1 MKKVLII
8 VDGHIAAG
16 LLKRL
21 VQQDTSHSVYDIV
34 YTNDA
39 IIPKKHSD
47 NFIFYK
53 FDATSYSKLEF
64 VMKKVIHNE
73 ILVVLS
79 NKIDTLAVVDNI
91 LKIRPNNHFRV
102 YNAWNIEFNNKHIRN
117 FDAVGILSNALIE
130 QLPNVPVVA
139 QNVGLRQGEIMEVN
153 IPFGSSYAYRYIG
166 SISQKKWKIFALY
179 RNGKLVNVK
188 PTLILKPNDIILI
201 IGDPK
206 VLLQVYSSMSKTSGH
221 FPLPF
226 GRNVYSYIDMY
237 IQDDEDIKNC
247 INKAIYLHERLK
259 TKKLVIKIVNARTI
273 PSINK
278 IKDKIKNIKNV
289 ELEFD
294 YSIGEK
300 TNLLKIDKK
309 RFDVGIIVLSRI
321 LLENQNIINQTKELK
336 IAVFKATSIPLSKVQ
351 LTSVILN
358 NNKEY
363 EQISPVIF
371 DITSQLKHKLYL
383 IDSDPIGDQNRDTLV
398 EHFKNLSEIY
408 NQSIQV
414 NQNNKNPINQMKKDN
429 QTLQILPLKSEMFS
443 KRYFEFFSTNS
454 DLISY
459 DFKNINQILIPIIEE
474 ENINKED

>member
-16 LLKRL
+16 LLNRL

-39 IIPKKHSD
+39 IVPKKHSD
-47 NFIFYK
+47 NFTFYK
-53 FDATSYSKLEF
+53 FDASSYTKLEF
-64 VMKKVIHNE
+64 VMKKVLHNE

-102 YNAWNIEFNNKHIRN
+102 YNAWNIVFNNKHIRN

-206 VLLQVYSSMSKTSGH
+206 VLLQVYSSMSKTHGH

-226 GRNVYSYIDMY
+226 GRNVYAYIDMY
-237 IQDDEDIKNC
+237 IQDDEDIKNS
-247 INKAIYLHERLK
+247 INKAIYLYERLK
-259 TKKLVIKIVNARTI
+259 TKKLIIKIVRATTVE
-273 PSINK
+273 SINK
-278 IKDKIKNIKNV
+278 IKYKLQNIKNCFI
-289 ELEFD
+289 EFD
-294 YSIGEK
+294 YTTYEQDDV
-300 TNLLKIDKK
+300 LKLDKK
-309 RFDVGIIVLSRI
+309 RFDIGIVVLTRKLLDNKNISTQAQDIKVAI
-321 LLENQNIINQTKELK
+321 L
-336 IAVFKATSIPLSKVQ
+336 KATSFSVSKIKYTTV
-351 LTSVILN
+351 LLN
-358 NNKEY
+358 NDKEY
-363 EQISPVIF
+363 EQISPIIF
-371 DITSQLKHKLYL
+371 DITTQLRHNLYL
-383 IDSDPIGDQNRDTLV
+383 INSDPIGDKNRETLV
-398 EHFKNLSEIY
+398 EHFNNLSEIY
-408 NQSIQV
+408 NQNIKV
-414 NQNNKNPINQMKKDN
+414 EENNKNPISQIKKN
-429 QTLQILPLKSEMFS
+429 KNILQILPLKSEMFET
-443 KRYFEFFSTNS
+443 RYFEFFSTNS

-459 DFKNINQILIPIIEE
+459 DFKYTNQILIPIIEE
-474 ENINKED
+474 ENINKEE

>member
-8 VDGHIAAG
+8 VDGHIAKG
-16 LLKRL
+16 LLARL
-21 VQQDTSHSVYDIV
+21 VQQDTSHSVYDVV
-34 YTNDA
+34 YVNDD
-39 IIPKKHSD
+39 IIPTKYSE
-47 NFIFYK
+47 NFTFYK
-53 FDATSYSKLEF
+53 FDATSYTKLEF

-79 NKIDTLAVVDNI
+79 NKIDTMAVVNNI

-117 FDAVGILSNALIE
+117 FDAVGILANALIE

-201 IGDPK
+201 IGNPK
-206 VLLQVYSSMSKTSGH
+206 VLLQVYSSISKSYGH

-247 INKAIYLHERLK
+247 INKALFLNERLNSK
-259 TKKLVIKIVNARTI
+259 QLVIKIVRATTI
-273 PSINK
+273 QSINK
-278 IKDKIKNIKNV
+278 IKEQIKTIKTAKI
-289 ELEFD
+289 EFD
-294 YSIGEK
+294 YTSYEQDNI
-300 TNLLKIDKK
+300 LKVDKK
-309 RFDVGIIVLSRI
+309 RFDIGIVVLSQI
-321 LLENQNIINQTKELK
+321 LLNNKNIVKQIKELK
-336 IAVFKATSIPLSKVQ
+336 IAIFKATS
-351 LTSVILN
+351 TSLQKTKQTTVVLN
-358 NNKEY
+358 TNKEY
-363 EQISPVIF
+363 EQISPLIF
-371 DITSQLKHKLYL
+371 DIATQLKHKLN
-383 IDSDPIGDQNRDTLV
+383 IINEDPIGDQKRDSLI

-408 NQSIQV
+408 SLNI
-414 NQNNKNPINQMKKDN
+414 NINENNKNPIAQIRKNTN
-429 QTLQILPLKSEMFS
+429 TLQVLPLKNEMFS

-459 DFKNINQILIPIIEE
+459 DFKYINQILIPIIEE

>member
-16 LLKRL
+16 LLTRL

-34 YTNDA
+34 YTNDS
-39 IIPKKHSD
+39 IIPKKYSD
-47 NFIFYK
+47 NFTFYK
-53 FDATSYSKLEF
+53 FDATSYSKLDF
-64 VMKKVIHNE
+64 VMKKVLHHE
-73 ILVVLS
+73 TLVVLG
-79 NKIDTLAVVDNI
+79 NKIDTVSVVDNI
-91 LKIRPNNHFRV
+91 LKIRPGNHFRV

-206 VLLQVYSSMSKTSGH
+206 VLLQVYSSMSKSHGH

-247 INKAIYLHERLK
+247 IIKAIYLHERLNSN
-259 TKKLVIKIVNARTI
+259 KLIIKIVRATTVE
-273 PSINK
+273 SLNK
-278 IKDKIKNIKNV
+278 IKDKIKDIKTAQI
-289 ELEFD
+289 EFD
-294 YSIGEK
+294 YTSYEQDNI
-300 TNLLKIDKK
+300 LKLDKK
-309 RFDVGIIVLSRI
+309 RFDAGIVVLSRI
-321 LLENQNIINQTKELK
+321 LLDDKNISAQAQALK
-336 IAVFKATSIPLSKVQ
+336 IAIFKATSSPLSKVKQ
-351 LTSVILN
+351 TTVVLN

-363 EQISPVIF
+363 EQISPTIF
-371 DITSQLKHKLYL
+371 DITSQLKHNLYL
-383 IDSDPIGDQNRDTLV
+383 INSDPIGDQNRDTLV
-398 EHFKNLSEIY
+398 EHFKNLSGIY
-408 NQSIQV
+408 NQNIKL
-414 NQNNKNPINQMKKDN
+414 NENNKNPISEIRKNQN
-429 QTLQILPLKSEMFS
+429 TLQILPLKEEMFS

-459 DFKNINQILIPIIEE
+459 DFKYINQILIPIIEE
-474 ENINKED
+474 ENINKEE

>member
-34 YTNDA
+34 YVNDR

-47 NFIFYK
+47 NFTFYK
-53 FDATSYSKLEF
+53 FDATSYSKLDF
-64 VMKKVIHNE
+64 VMKKVLHHE

-79 NKIDTLAVVDNI
+79 NKIDTLSVVDNI
-91 LKIRPNNHFRV
+91 LKIRPGNHFRV
-102 YNAWNIEFNNKHIRN
+102 YNAWNIEFNSKHIRN

-206 VLLQVYSSMSKTSGH
+206 VLLQVYSSMSKSHGH

-247 INKAIYLHERLK
+247 IIKAIYLHERLNSN
-259 TKKLVIKIVNARTI
+259 KLVIKIVRATTVE
-273 PSINK
+273 SINK
-278 IKDKIKNIKNV
+278 IKDKIKDIKMAQI
-289 ELEFD
+289 EFD
-294 YSIGEK
+294 YTSYEQD
-300 TNLLKIDKK
+300 NVLRLDKK
-309 RFDVGIIVLSRI
+309 RFDAGIVVLSRI
-321 LLENQNIINQTKELK
+321 LLENKNISTQAQALK
-336 IAVFKATSIPLSKVQ
+336 IAVFKATSSPLSKVKQ
-351 LTSVILN
+351 TTVALN

-363 EQISPVIF
+363 EQISPTIF
-371 DITSQLKHKLYL
+371 DITSQLKHSLNL
-383 IDSDPIGDQNRDTLV
+383 INSDPIGDQNRDTLV
-398 EHFKNLSEIY
+398 EHFKNLSGIY
-408 NQSIQV
+408 NQNIKL
-414 NQNNKNPINQMKKDN
+414 NENNKNPISQIRKNQN
-429 QTLQILPLKSEMFS
+429 TLQILPLKEEMFS
-443 KRYFEFFSTNS
+443 KRYFEFLSTNS

-459 DFKNINQILIPIIEE
+459 DFKYINQILIPIIEE
-474 ENINKED
+474 ENINKEE

>member
-34 YTNDA
+34 YVNDK

-47 NFIFYK
+47 NFTFYK
-53 FDATSYSKLEF
+53 FDATSYSKLDF
-64 VMKKVIHNE
+64 VMKKVLHHE

-79 NKIDTLAVVDNI
+79 NKIDTISVVDNI
-91 LKIRPNNHFRV
+91 LKIRPSNHFRV

-206 VLLQVYSSMSKTSGH
+206 VLLQVYSSMSKSHGH

-247 INKAIYLHERLK
+247 IIKAIYLHERLNSN
-259 TKKLVIKIVNARTI
+259 KLVIKIVRATTVE
-273 PSINK
+273 SINK
-278 IKDKIKNIKNV
+278 IKDKIKDIKTAQI
-289 ELEFD
+289 EFD
-294 YSIGEK
+294 YTSYEQE
-300 TNLLKIDKK
+300 NVLKLDKK
-309 RFDVGIIVLSRI
+309 RFDAGIVVLSRI
-321 LLENQNIINQTKELK
+321 LLENKNISTQAQDLK
-336 IAVFKATSIPLSKVQ
+336 IAVFKATSSPLSKVKQ
-351 LTSVILN
+351 TTVALN

-363 EQISPVIF
+363 EQISPTIF
-371 DITSQLKHKLYL
+371 DITSQLKHNLNL
-383 IDSDPIGDQNRDTLV
+383 INSDPIGDQNRDTLV
-398 EHFKNLSEIY
+398 EHFKNLSGIY
-408 NQSIQV
+408 NQNIKL
-414 NQNNKNPINQMKKDN
+414 NENNKNPISQIRKNQN
-429 QTLQILPLKSEMFS
+429 TLQILPLKEEMFS
-443 KRYFEFFSTNS
+443 KRYFEFLSTNS

-459 DFKNINQILIPIIEE
+459 DFKYINQILIPIIEE
-474 ENINKED
+474 ENINKEE